1 MSTRFLFPAA
11 FGLAAIA
18 VLGAAGC
25 RKGETSTPKPDAT
38 VTTRAKPAV
47 RFVGVEA
54 RPLAQTLDISG
65 TLAADETSDV
75 AAQANGIVVQILADV
90 GARVKKND
98 PLVILDAKNAQL
110 QAQAANAAV
119 AQARARLALTDAQKT
134 GVDPDLVPEVRA
146 AKESMTLAKADA
158 ERVKKLFEQGAVPQA
173 TWDEARAR
181 AETAS
186 AQYDAAVSGVRAASA
201 GLVSAQAQ
209 AGLASK
215 SVNDSTVRAPFDGAI
230 AERQVSVGEFAA
242 AGRTVV
248 VLVKDNPLRLQIDVP
263 ESDVASVEMGKQVDV
278 TVAAYP
284 NRTFKGVIKRI
295 GASLKAASR
304 TLPVEA
310 EIDNADGKLR
320 PGFFAQGRI
329 SLGGEPKAA
338 IMVPQAAV
346 GSSGSSSRVFV
357 RSGDRVS
364 ERLVKTGRR
373 VGDMVEV
380 IGPLREGEEVA
391 VDKLDELSDG
401 AEVVVTSG
409 SAAAPAPAPAD
420 AAPAAGAAGPSS
432 VTTVPVSAPKP

>member
-1 MSTRFLFPAA
+1 MSTSFLFPAA

-47 RFVGVEA
+47 RFAGVEA

-329 SLGGEPKAA
+329 ALGGEPKAA

-432 VTTVPVSAPKP
+432 ATTVPASAPKP